1 MTTNKLRR
9 VLPGW
14 LGILMIFTTWFI
26 FFAGRFSG
34 QTLLNIIKGSGM
46 SPTLNPYDII
56 ITSLDK
62 SYSRFDLATYNL
74 TADQEKIAEQIGVV
88 KGIHVGRVVGL
99 PGEVV
104 EVTKDSLLINRD
116 KLLSINVKGERN
128 KVFAESQVPIDKY
141 FILLD
146 GNISEV
152 GERIEVS
159 GVDSRY
165 FGFIKSDQMRKVIKI
180 YRKSDLPW
188 NATSELLSGFSILLF
203 ISVFPLYVKRI
214 SRKNLFLTILV
225 VISYVFIIVFPLAS
239 VAFSSQGYFYNSVQV
254 LLASHYHY
262 MGGIINIFGNNVFS
276 VLMKEF
282 GAFAAGALSMLAIY
296 EFFFKNKKSNHE

>member
-1 MTTNKLRR
+1 M

-26 FFAGRFSG
+26 LFAGRLSG
-34 QTLLNIIKGSGM
+34 QTLFFYIEGSGM
-46 SPTLNPYDII
+46 SPTLNPNDLVV
-56 ITSLDK
+56 TSLDK

-74 TADQEKIAEQIGVV
+74 TPDQEKIAEQIGVS
-88 KGIHVGRVVGL
+88 KGSHVGRVVGV

-116 KLLSINVKGERN
+116 KLLSINVKGAIN
-128 KVFAESQVPIDKY
+128 KVFAENQVPIDKY

-152 GERIEVS
+152 GKRIEVS

-214 SRKNLFLTILV
+214 SRKNLFLTIIV
-225 VISYVFIIVFPLAS
+225 VISYVFIVLTFAF
-239 VAFSSQGYFYNSVQV
+239 VAFSSQAYYNSVRV
-254 LLASHYHY
+254 LLAFHYYY

-296 EFFFKNKKSNHE
+296 EFFLKNQKSNHE